1 MEIMGGQQQDSNVSR
16 LSLDQRFS
24 DKDRRSSASGRLRHK
39 SLDRGMDRPS
49 LDQRFGNNDHC
60 PSVSGS
66 HHHKTTN
73 KSQDNGTGLQLPMT
87 ASASSGQQ
95 TVEPP
100 VAAARDCNGHQAS
113 PSHGTETTANV
124 SCWTSEELQH
134 LSIHGS
140 AGAQQRNTDKASR
153 TIVESRT
160 ADHDTQASAHSG
172 IGSTEARLAALRGQL
187 DFNKVDD
194 FASSKCR
201 LIPAMIGT
209 TICVSK
215 W

>member
-1 MEIMGGQQQDSNVSR
+1 MFYKSTVRLIGDRQPDGRRTQPEVQRRYRSEVHRRYKHRMSSGLPQLDKSMEIMDGQQQDSNVSR

-39 SLDRGMDRPS
+39 SLDRGVDRPS

-66 HHHKTTN
+66 HHHKATN
-73 KSQDNGTGLQLPMT
+73 KSLDNGTGLQLPMT

-113 PSHGTETTANV
+113 PSHGTETTAD
-124 SCWTSEELQH
+124 S
-134 LSIHGS
+134 
-140 AGAQQRNTDKASR
+140 
-153 TIVESRT
+153 
-160 ADHDTQASAHSG
+160 
-172 IGSTEARLAALRGQL
+172 
-187 DFNKVDD
+187 
-194 FASSKCR
+194 
-201 LIPAMIGT
+201 
-209 TICVSK
+209 
-215 W
+215 